1 MLKPREKVEESIQR
15 QLRALE
21 GDTSNYRVNISS
33 LIDELNK
40 KHRISFSTASD
51 LLTQK
56 VHISTASDFE
66 LFAIMNVVNNKLI
79 PDYFTPIE
87 IKKYSK
93 YKVAETEI
101 TFPIEF
107 NVIQVAEDQ
116 WLGNITA
123 KQLML
128 FRDTQFVNYNA
139 NTQRTMTRVN
149 HGTLESY
156 KITLNRKAVE
166 GIKKSFLRNAYIPNT
181 ITLNLPDDAEFDYDE
196 DENKLI
202 ITNISHFDILDG
214 YHRYIAISE
223 LTNNNPD
230 FDYTMEL
237 RIVSFGEEKAKQ
249 FIWQEDQKT
258 KMSKADSSTFNQYKA
273 SNIIAQRLNSG
284 TLRGIIN
291 NNGGIIDTA
300 FLTNI
305 LDYTYLKGSQD
316 LTRSEEI
323 SLSKRIGKDFEKL
336 EKNDPSIFD
345 VRWDREFTICVVYCL
360 FNGCFNAKK
369 IKAFAKKAGPE
380 ISKRLNQRDISRL
393 NDVWK
398 GASNV

>member
-1 MLKPREKVEESIQR
+1 MLKPREKIEESIQR

-21 GDTSNYRVNISS
+21 KDPSNYRTNINS
-33 LIDELNK
+33 LVDKLNSK
-40 KHRISFSTASD
+40 YGISFSEASD
-51 LLTQK
+51 LLSQK
-56 VHISTASDFE
+56 VHISTVSDFE
-66 LFAIMNVVNNKLI
+66 LYAVMSVVNGKLI

-87 IKKYSK
+87 IKKYSTFK
-93 YKVAETEI
+93 ISEEKI

-128 FRDTQFVNYNA
+128 FRDTQFINYNQ
-139 NTQRTMTRVN
+139 NTQRTMTRIN
-149 HGTLESY
+149 HGVFESY

-166 GIKKSFLRNAYIPNT
+166 GIKRSFARNAYIPNT

-196 DENKLI
+196 MENKLI
-202 ITNISHFDILDG
+202 ITSISHFDILDG

-223 LTNNNPD
+223 LTNNDPD

-237 RIVSFGEEKAKQ
+237 RIVSFSEEKAKQ

-258 KMSKADSSTFNQYKA
+258 KMSKADSATFNQYKA

-284 TLRGIIN
+284 TLRGIVN

-300 FLTNI
+300 VLTNI
-305 LDYTYLKGSQD
+305 LDYTYLKGKQD

-323 SLSKRIGKDFEKL
+323 SLAKKIGKDFEKL
-336 EKNDPSIFD
+336 ENDNPKIFD
-345 VRWDREFTICVVYCL
+345 ERWDREYTICVVYCL
-360 FNGCFNAKK
+360 FNECFNASK
-369 IKAFAKKAGPE
+369 INSFTKAARGE
-380 ISKRLNQRDISRL
+380 ISARLNQRDISRL
-393 NDVWK
+393 NAVWK
-398 GASNV
+398 EAFDV

>member
-1 MLKPREKVEESIQR
+1 MLKPRDKVEESIQR

-21 GDTSNYRVNISS
+21 KDPSSYKANISS
-33 LIDELNK
+33 LIDALNK
-40 KHRISFSTASD
+40 KHGIPFSKASD
-51 LLTQK
+51 LLSQK
-56 VHISTASDFE
+56 VHVSTASDFE
-66 LFAIMNVVNNKLI
+66 LFAIMNAINNKLI

-93 YKVAETEI
+93 YKVTKSTI

-107 NVIQVAEDQ
+107 NVIQVSEDQ
-116 WLGNITA
+116 WLGSITA

-128 FRDTQFVNYNA
+128 FRDTQFVNYNS

-149 HGTLESY
+149 HGTVESY
-156 KITLNRKAVE
+156 RITLNRKAVE
-166 GIKKSFLRNAYIPNT
+166 GIKKSFTRNAYIPNT

-196 DENKLI
+196 DENKLS
-202 ITNISHFDILDG
+202 ITSISHFDILDG

-223 LTNNNPD
+223 LTNNDPD

-237 RIVSFGEEKAKQ
+237 RIVSFSEEKAKQ

-258 KMSKADSSTFNQYKA
+258 KMSKADSATFNQYKA

-284 TLRGIIN
+284 ALRGIIN

-300 FLTNI
+300 ILTNI

-323 SLSKRIGKDFEKL
+323 SLSKKIGKDFEKL
-336 EKNDPSIFD
+336 EENDSTIFD
-345 VRWDREFTICVVYCL
+345 TRWDREFTICVVYCL
-360 FNGCFNAKK
+360 FNGCYNAKK
-369 IKAFAKKAGPE
+369 IKSFAKKAGSK
-380 ISKRLNQRDISRL
+380 ISMRLNQRDISRL

>member
-1 MLKPREKVEESIQR
+1 MLKPREKVEGAIQR
-15 QLRALE
+15 QLRVLE
-21 GDTSNYRVNISS
+21 QNPSAYKTKVSA
-33 LIDELNK
+33 LIDKLNK
-40 KHRISFSTASD
+40 KYDISFSTASD
-51 LLTQK
+51 LLTQR
-56 VHISTASDFE
+56 VDISTANDFE
-66 LFAIMNVVNNKLI
+66 LYAIMSVVNEKLI
-79 PDYFTPIE
+79 PDYFTTIE

-93 YKVAETEI
+93 HKVEKTKI
-101 TFPIEF
+101 SFPIEF
-107 NVIQVAEDQ
+107 NVIQVSEDQ
-116 WLGNITA
+116 WLGSITA

-149 HGTLESY
+149 HGTMETY

-166 GIKKSFLRNAYIPNT
+166 GIKKSFTRNAYIPNT

-196 DENKLI
+196 DENKLS

-223 LTNNNPD
+223 LTNNDPD

-237 RIVSFGEEKAKQ
+237 RIVSFSEEKAKQ

-258 KMSKADSSTFNQYKA
+258 KMSKADSATFNQYKA

-284 TLRGIIN
+284 ALRGIIN
-291 NNGGIIDTA
+291 NNGGIIDA
-300 FLTNI
+300 AVMTNI
-305 LDYTYLKGSQD
+305 LDYTYLKGNQD

-323 SLSKRIGKDFEKL
+323 SLAKKIGKDFEKL
-336 EKNDPSIFD
+336 EEDDSTVFD
-345 VRWDREFTICVVYCL
+345 TRWNREFTICVVYCL
-360 FNGCFNAKK
+360 FNGCYSAEK
-369 IKAFAKKAGPE
+369 IRRFAKKAGPK
-380 ISKRLNQRDISRL
+380 ISTRLNQRDISRL

-398 GASNV
+398 EASRV

>member
-1 MLKPREKVEESIQR
+1 MLKPREKAEEAVQR

-21 GDTSNYRVNISS
+21 KNLSSYRKNIGA
-33 LIDELNK
+33 ITEDLNK
-40 KHRISFSTASD
+40 QYGIPFSVASD
-51 LLTQK
+51 FLTQR

-66 LFAIMNVVNNKLI
+66 LFAIMNIISNGLI
-79 PDYFTPIE
+79 NDYFTPKE
-87 IKKYSK
+87 IKKYSNF
-93 YKVAETEI
+93 KVEESKI
-101 TFPIEF
+101 SFPIEF

-116 WLGNITA
+116 WLGSITA
-123 KQLML
+123 RQLML
-128 FRDTQFVNYNA
+128 FRDTQFINYNE

-149 HGTLESY
+149 RGIFESY

-166 GIKKSFLRNAYIPNT
+166 GIKKSFTRNAYIPNT

-223 LTNNNPD
+223 LTNNDPD

-237 RIVSFGEEKAKQ
+237 RLVSFSEEKAKQ

-258 KMSKADSSTFNQYKA
+258 KMSKADSATFNQYKA

-284 TLRGIIN
+284 TLRGIVN
-291 NNGGIIDTA
+291 SNGGIIDTA
-300 FLTNI
+300 VLTNI
-305 LDYTYLKGSQD
+305 LDYTYLKGKQD

-323 SLSKRIGKDFEKL
+323 SLAKKIGKDFEKL
-336 EKNDPSIFD
+336 EESDPEIFD
-345 VRWDREFTICVVYCL
+345 SRWDREYTICVIYCL
-360 FNGCFNAKK
+360 FNGCFDAEIINSFAETAK
-369 IKAFAKKAGPE
+369 AE
-380 ISKRLNQRDISRL
+380 ISTRLNQRDISRL
-393 NDVWK
+393 DSVWK
-398 GASNV
+398 EVSNV

>member
-1 MLKPREKVEESIQR
+1 MLKPRVKAEEAVQR
-15 QLRALE
+15 QIRMLE
-21 GDTSNYRVNISS
+21 KNPSTYRDSIKS
-33 LIDELNK
+33 LSDELVMQYGV
-40 KHRISFSTASD
+40 SYSEVSD
-51 LLTQK
+51 LLSQR

-66 LFAIMNVVNNKLI
+66 LFAIMNAFSSNLAK
-79 PDYFTPIE
+79 DYFTPIE

-93 YKVAETEI
+93 LKIEESKI
-101 TFPIEF
+101 SFPIEF

-116 WLGNITA
+116 WLGSITA

-128 FRDTQFVNYNA
+128 FRDTQFINYNE
-139 NTQRTMTRVN
+139 NTQRTMTRINRGVF
-149 HGTLESY
+149 ESY

-166 GIKKSFLRNAYIPNT
+166 GIKKSFTRNAYIPNT

-202 ITNISHFDILDG
+202 ITSISHFDILDG

-223 LTNNNPD
+223 LTNSDPD

-237 RIVSFGEEKAKQ
+237 RLVSFSEEKAKQ

-258 KMSKADSSTFNQYKA
+258 KMSKADSATFNQYKA

-291 NNGGIIDTA
+291 SNGGIIDTA
-300 FLTNI
+300 VLTNI
-305 LDYTYLKGSQD
+305 LDYTYLKGKQD

-323 SLSKRIGKDFEKL
+323 SLAKKIGKDFEKL
-336 EKNDPSIFD
+336 EENDPTIFD
-345 VRWDREFTICVVYCL
+345 NRWNREYTICVIYCL
-360 FNGCFNAKK
+360 FNGCFDADRINS
-369 IKAFAKKAGPE
+369 FAKAGKAV
-380 ISKRLNQRDISRL
+380 ISTRLNQRDISRL
-393 NDVWK
+393 DTVWK
-398 GASNV
+398 EVSNV

>member
-1 MLKPREKVEESIQR
+1 MLKPREKVEEAVQR

-21 GDTSNYRVNISS
+21 KNPFTYRDNIKSIS
-33 LIDELNK
+33 DELVK
-40 KHRISFSTASD
+40 QYGISFSDASD
-51 LLTQK
+51 LLSQRL
-56 VHISTASDFE
+56 HISAASDFE
-66 LFAIMNVVNNKLI
+66 LFALMSILNGNLVL
-79 PDYFTPIE
+79 DYFTQIE

-93 YKVAETEI
+93 LKVEKPEI

-128 FRDTQFVNYNA
+128 FRDTQFINYNE
-139 NTQRTMTRVN
+139 NTQRTMTRVS
-149 HGTLESY
+149 HGVFENY

-166 GIKKSFLRNAYIPNT
+166 GIKKSFTRNAYIPNT

-202 ITNISHFDILDG
+202 ITSISHFDILDG

-223 LTNNNPD
+223 LTNNDPD

-237 RIVSFGEEKAKQ
+237 RLVSFSEEKAKQ

-258 KMSKADSSTFNQYKA
+258 KMSKADSATFNQYKA

-284 TLRGIIN
+284 TLRGIVN

-300 FLTNI
+300 VLTNI
-305 LDYTYLKGSQD
+305 LDYTYLKGKQD

-323 SLSKRIGKDFEKL
+323 ALAKKIGKDFEKL
-336 EKNDPSIFD
+336 EDNSPSIFD
-345 VRWDREFTICVVYCL
+345 SRWDREYTICVVYCL
-360 FNGCFNAKK
+360 FNGCFDVDKINA
-369 IKAFAKKAGPE
+369 FTDLAKGE
-380 ISKRLNQRDISRL
+380 ISTRLSQRDISRL
-393 NDVWK
+393 DAIWK
-398 GASNV
+398 EV

>member
-1 MLKPREKVEESIQR
+1 MLKPREKAEEAIQR
-15 QLRALE
+15 QLRKLE
-21 GDTSNYRVNISS
+21 NNISGYKKNINS
-33 LIDELNK
+33 IIDKLNAQYG
-40 KHRISFSTASD
+40 IPFSEASD
-51 LLTQK
+51 LLSQK
-56 VHISTASDFE
+56 THISTASDFE
-66 LFAIMNVVNNKLI
+66 LYAIMNAVNENLI
-79 PDYFTPIE
+79 SEYFTPIE

-93 YKVAETEI
+93 YKIKKSEI
-101 TFPIEF
+101 SFPIEF

-116 WLGNITA
+116 WLGSITV

-128 FRDTQFVNYNA
+128 FRDTQFINYNE

-149 HGTLESY
+149 HGIFESY

-166 GIKKSFLRNAYIPNT
+166 GIKKAYKRNAYIPNA

-214 YHRYIAISE
+214 YHRYIAMSE
-223 LTNNNPD
+223 LTNEDAD

-237 RIVSFGEEKAKQ
+237 RLVSFSEEKAKQ

-258 KMSKADSSTFNQYKA
+258 KMSKADSATFNQYKA

-284 TLRGIIN
+284 ALRGIVN

-300 FLTNI
+300 VLTNI
-305 LDYTYLKGSQD
+305 LDYTYLKGKQD

-323 SLSKRIGKDFEKL
+323 SLAKKIGKDFEKL
-336 EKNDPSIFD
+336 EESNPSIFD
-345 VRWDREFTICVVYCL
+345 SRWDREYTICVVYCL
-360 FNGCFNAKK
+360 FNGCFDADK
-369 IKAFAKKAGPE
+369 INVFAKAAKGE
-380 ISKRLNQRDISRL
+380 ISTRLNQRDISRL
-393 NDVWK
+393 DSVWK
-398 GASNV
+398 EV

>member
-1 MLKPREKVEESIQR
+1 MLKPREKIEESIQR

-21 GDTSNYRVNISS
+21 KDPSNYRTNINS
-33 LIDELNK
+33 LVDKLNSK
-40 KHRISFSTASD
+40 YGISFSEASD
-51 LLTQK
+51 LLSQK
-56 VHISTASDFE
+56 VHISTVSDFE
-66 LFAIMNVVNNKLI
+66 LYAVMSVVNGKLI

-87 IKKYSK
+87 IKKYSTF
-93 YKVAETEI
+93 KVSEEKI

-128 FRDTQFVNYNA
+128 FRDTQFINYNQ
-139 NTQRTMTRVN
+139 NTQRTMTRIN
-149 HGTLESY
+149 HGVFESY

-166 GIKKSFLRNAYIPNT
+166 GIKRSFARNAYIPNT

-196 DENKLI
+196 MENKLI
-202 ITNISHFDILDG
+202 ITSISHFDILDG

-223 LTNNNPD
+223 LTNNDPD

-237 RIVSFGEEKAKQ
+237 RIVSFSEEKAKQ

-258 KMSKADSSTFNQYKA
+258 KMSKADSATFNQYKA

-284 TLRGIIN
+284 TLRGIVN

-300 FLTNI
+300 VLTNI
-305 LDYTYLKGSQD
+305 LDYTYLKGKQD

-323 SLSKRIGKDFEKL
+323 SLAKKIGKDFEKL
-336 EKNDPSIFD
+336 ENDNPKIFD
-345 VRWDREFTICVVYCL
+345 ERWDREYTICVIYCL
-360 FNGCFNAKK
+360 FNGCFNASK
-369 IKAFAKKAGPE
+369 INSFAKAARGE
-380 ISKRLNQRDISRL
+380 ISARLNQRDISRL
-393 NDVWK
+393 NAVWK
-398 GASNV
+398 EAFDV

>member
-1 MLKPREKVEESIQR
+1 MLKPREKIEESIQR

-21 GDTSNYRVNISS
+21 KDPSNYRTNINS
-33 LIDELNK
+33 LVDKLNSK
-40 KHRISFSTASD
+40 YGISFSEASD
-51 LLTQK
+51 LLSQK
-56 VHISTASDFE
+56 VHISTVSDFE
-66 LFAIMNVVNNKLI
+66 LYAVMSVVNGKLI

-87 IKKYSK
+87 IKKYSTF
-93 YKVAETEI
+93 KVSEEKI

-128 FRDTQFVNYNA
+128 FRDTQFINYNQ
-139 NTQRTMTRVN
+139 NTQRTMTRIN
-149 HGTLESY
+149 HGVFESY

-166 GIKKSFLRNAYIPNT
+166 GIKRSFARNAYIPNT

-196 DENKLI
+196 MENKLI
-202 ITNISHFDILDG
+202 ITSISHFDILDG

-223 LTNNNPD
+223 LTNNDPD

-237 RIVSFGEEKAKQ
+237 RIVSFSEEKAKQ

-258 KMSKADSSTFNQYKA
+258 KMSKADSATFNQYKA

-284 TLRGIIN
+284 TLRGIVN

-300 FLTNI
+300 VLTNI
-305 LDYTYLKGSQD
+305 LDYTYLKGKQD

-323 SLSKRIGKDFEKL
+323 SLAKKIGKDFEKL
-336 EKNDPSIFD
+336 ENDNPKIFD
-345 VRWDREFTICVVYCL
+345 ERWDREYTICVVYCL
-360 FNGCFNAKK
+360 FNECFNASK
-369 IKAFAKKAGPE
+369 INSFTKAARGE
-380 ISKRLNQRDISRL
+380 ISARLNQRDISRL
-393 NDVWK
+393 NAVWK
-398 GASNV
+398 EAFDV

>member
-1 MLKPREKVEESIQR
+1 MLKPRVKAEEAIQR
-15 QLRALE
+15 QLRLLE
-21 GDTSNYRVNISS
+21 QNPSTYRNNIKSIS
-33 LIDELNK
+33 DELVIK
-40 KHRISFSTASD
+40 YGLSYSEATDFLSQR
-51 LLTQK
+51 

-66 LFAIMNVVNNKLI
+66 LFAVMSILNDGLI
-79 PDYFTPIE
+79 KDYFTPIE
-87 IKKYSK
+87 IKKYSN
-93 YKVAETEI
+93 YKVEESKI

-116 WLGNITA
+116 WLGSITA

-128 FRDTQFVNYNA
+128 FRDTQFINYNE

-149 HGTLESY
+149 HGVFENY

-166 GIKKSFLRNAYIPNT
+166 GIKKSFTRNAYIPNT

-223 LTNNNPD
+223 LTNNDAN

-237 RIVSFGEEKAKQ
+237 RLVSFSEEKAKQ

-258 KMSKADSSTFNQYKA
+258 KMSKADSATFNQYKA

-284 TLRGIIN
+284 TLRGIVN
-291 NNGGIIDTA
+291 SNGGIIDTA
-300 FLTNI
+300 VLTNI
-305 LDYTYLKGSQD
+305 FDYTYLKGKQD

-323 SLSKRIGKDFEKL
+323 SLAKKIGKDFEKL
-336 EKNDPSIFD
+336 EESDPKIFD
-345 VRWDREFTICVVYCL
+345 NRWSREYTICVIYCL
-360 FNGCFNAKK
+360 FNGCFDAK
-369 IKAFAKKAGPE
+369 IINSFAKKAKAE
-380 ISKRLNQRDISRL
+380 ISTRLNQRDISRL
-393 NDVWK
+393 DSIWK
-398 GASNV
+398 EVHNV

>member
-1 MLKPREKVEESIQR
+1 MLKPREKAEEAIQR
-15 QLRALE
+15 QLRKLE
-21 GDTSNYRVNISS
+21 NNISGYKKNINS
-33 LIDELNK
+33 IIDKLNAQYG
-40 KHRISFSTASD
+40 IPFSEASD
-51 LLTQK
+51 LLSQK
-56 VHISTASDFE
+56 THISTASDFE
-66 LFAIMNVVNNKLI
+66 LYAIMNAVNENLI
-79 PDYFTPIE
+79 SEYFTPIE

-93 YKVAETEI
+93 YKIKKSEI
-101 TFPIEF
+101 SFPIEF

-116 WLGNITA
+116 WLGSITV

-128 FRDTQFVNYNA
+128 FRDTQFINYNE

-149 HGTLESY
+149 HGIFESY

-166 GIKKSFLRNAYIPNT
+166 GIKKSYKRNAYIPNA

-214 YHRYIAISE
+214 YHRYIAMSE
-223 LTNNNPD
+223 LTNEDAD

-237 RIVSFGEEKAKQ
+237 RLVSFSEEKAKQ

-258 KMSKADSSTFNQYKA
+258 KMSKADSATFNQYKA

-284 TLRGIIN
+284 ALRGIVN

-300 FLTNI
+300 VLTNI
-305 LDYTYLKGSQD
+305 LDYTYLKGKQD

-323 SLSKRIGKDFEKL
+323 SLAKKIGKDFEKL
-336 EKNDPSIFD
+336 EESNPSIFD
-345 VRWDREFTICVVYCL
+345 SRWDREYTICVVYCL
-360 FNGCFNAKK
+360 FNGCFDADK
-369 IKAFAKKAGPE
+369 INVFAKAAKGE
-380 ISKRLNQRDISRL
+380 ISTRLNQRDISRL
-393 NDVWK
+393 DSVWK
-398 GASNV
+398 EV

>member
-1 MLKPREKVEESIQR
+1 MLKPREKIEESIQR

-21 GDTSNYRVNISS
+21 KDPSNYRTNINS
-33 LIDELNK
+33 LVDKLNSK
-40 KHRISFSTASD
+40 YGISFSEASD
-51 LLTQK
+51 LLSQK
-56 VHISTASDFE
+56 VHISTVSDFE
-66 LFAIMNVVNNKLI
+66 LYAVMSVVNDKLI

-87 IKKYSK
+87 IKKYSAF
-93 YKVAETEI
+93 KVSKEKI

-128 FRDTQFVNYNA
+128 FRDTQFINYNQ
-139 NTQRTMTRVN
+139 NTQRTMTRIN
-149 HGTLESY
+149 HGVFESY

-166 GIKKSFLRNAYIPNT
+166 GIKRSFARNAYIPNT

-196 DENKLI
+196 MENKLI
-202 ITNISHFDILDG
+202 ITSISHFDILDG
-214 YHRYIAISE
+214 YHIYIAISE
-223 LTNNNPD
+223 LTNNDPD

-237 RIVSFGEEKAKQ
+237 RIVSFSEEKAKQ

-258 KMSKADSSTFNQYKA
+258 KMSKADSATFNQYKA

-284 TLRGIIN
+284 TLRGIVN

-300 FLTNI
+300 VLTNI
-305 LDYTYLKGSQD
+305 LDYTYLKGKQD

-323 SLSKRIGKDFEKL
+323 SLAKKIGKDFEKL
-336 EKNDPSIFD
+336 ENDNPKIFD
-345 VRWDREFTICVVYCL
+345 ERWDREYTICVVYCL
-360 FNGCFNAKK
+360 FNGCFNASK
-369 IKAFAKKAGPE
+369 INSFVKAARGE
-380 ISKRLNQRDISRL
+380 ISARLNQRDISRL
-393 NDVWK
+393 NAVWK
-398 GASNV
+398 EAFDV